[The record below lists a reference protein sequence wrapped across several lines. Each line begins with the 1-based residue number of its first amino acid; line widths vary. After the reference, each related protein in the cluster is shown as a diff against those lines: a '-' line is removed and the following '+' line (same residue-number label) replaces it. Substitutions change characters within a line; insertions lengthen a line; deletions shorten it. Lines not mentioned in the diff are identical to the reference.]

1 MPGKLYLATKNGT
14 STSNS
19 LPRGAASFET
29 TGILDADGKALY
41 RAASASAG
49 SVSSGDGD
57 GSSTVSDIAGLK
69 KNVGF
74 LNWAVGL
81 MFLAGLGSIL
91 ASFLVLDDRIN
102 DRFERA
108 DDRAGRIEGQIGDL
122 RVTAAQQSSDIKAIL
137 EKVDVDQSA
146 TGKER
151 RSDR

>member
-1 MPGKLYLATKNGT
+1 M
-14 STSNS
+14 
-19 LPRGAASFET
+19 
-29 TGILDADGKALY
+29 
-41 RAASASAG
+41 
-49 SVSSGDGD
+49 
-57 GSSTVSDIAGLK
+57 SDIAGLK